1 MKDSNDLKP
10 EDLLTM
16 LENMQAEL
24 EEKQKANF
32 EALTNISKLSS
43 ENSTLRNELQKKSD
57 KIVTLNA
64 KLKDQCLVEGDR
76 AKSEEAMAE
85 ARKARSEAEQIR
97 AALEGK
103 EEELDNREAEIQRQE
118 LELSQEI
125 EKEAEI
131 LTEGLR
137 HDLEAEFKRK
147 EDHIWQMSLKRE
159 HATADKYKR
168 LTIRY
173 QIEFTIILFYGVIVT
188 ALKVIATPEIM
199 TDAIQF
205 FVSLWNTLVGFVV
218 DVISFGHTVAGISQ
232 LIPNPTVAGIVF
244 WVLQILITVI
254 AIGIV
259 FLTIYSL
266 IITYV
271 RYMKAKQ
278 FDRYTV
284 IVAITVLSVTV
295 FLAGVIK
302 GITSINLFALQI
314 SLFLICSGIRAWG
327 LRRRCCCSSCPS
339 TPYRFQ
345 NNYRSQMLSCVPQGT
360 FSSQG
365 CR

>member
-1 MKDSNDLKP
+1 MSTNDSNDSK
-10 EDLLTM
+10 
-16 LENMQAEL
+16 L
-24 EEKQKANF
+24 EEMISTMEDMEKQLEAQHTQL
-32 EALTNISKLSS
+32 EALRTENYKALKTVSDLSS
-43 ENSTLRNELQKKSD
+43 ENSTLRKELQKKSD
-57 KIVTLNA
+57 TIVSLNK

-85 ARKARSEAEQIR
+85 AQKARSEAEQIR
-97 AALEGK
+97 ADLEGK
-103 EEELDNREAEIQRQE
+103 EEELDNREAEIERQE
-118 LELSQEI
+118 SELSQEI
-125 EKEAEI
+125 AKEAEI

-159 HATADKYKR
+159 HATADKYKK

-173 QIEFTIILFYGVIVT
+173 QAEFTIVLFYAVIAT
-188 ALKVIATPEIM
+188 ALKVISTPEIIA
-199 TDAIQF
+199 DAIQF
-205 FVSLWNTLVGFVV
+205 FVNLWNTLVGFVV
-218 DVISFGHTVAGISQ
+218 DVIGFGHTVAGISQ

-244 WVLQILITVI
+244 WVLQILISAV

-284 IVAITVLSVTV
+284 IIAITVLAFTV

-302 GITSINLFALQI
+302 GIIPINLFALQVG
-314 SLFLICSGIRAWG
+314 LFLSCSGIRAWVV
-327 LRRRCCCSSCPS
+327 RRR
-339 TPYRFQ
+339 
-345 NNYRSQMLSCVPQGT
+345 
-360 FSSQG
+360 
-365 CR
+365 

>member
-1 MKDSNDLKP
+1 MSTNDSNDSKL
-10 EDLLTM
+10 EEMLTM
-16 LENMQAEL
+16 LESLQAEL

-57 KIVTLNA
+57 TIVSLNK
-64 KLKDQCLVEGDR
+64 KLKDQSLVEGDR
-76 AKSEEAMAE
+76 VRSEEAMAE
-85 ARKARSEAEQIR
+85 AQKARSEAEQIR
-97 AALEGK
+97 ADLEGK
-103 EEELDNREAEIQRQE
+103 EEELDNREAEIERQE
-118 LELSQEI
+118 SELSQEI

-137 HDLEAEFKRK
+137 HDLEAEYKRK

-159 HATADKYKR
+159 RATADKYKK

-173 QIEFTIILFYGVIVT
+173 QAEFTIVLFYGVIAT
-188 ALKVIATPEIM
+188 ALKVITTPEII

-205 FVSLWNTLVGFVV
+205 FVNLWNTLVGFVV
-218 DVISFGHTVAGISQ
+218 DVIGFGHTVAGISQ

-244 WVLQILITVI
+244 WVLQILISVV

-284 IVAITVLSVTV
+284 IVAITVLAFTV

-302 GITSINLFALQI
+302 GIAPVNLFALQLT
-314 SLFLICSGIRAWG
+314 LFLSFSGIRAWRM
-327 LRRRCCCSSCPS
+327 RRR
-339 TPYRFQ
+339 
-345 NNYRSQMLSCVPQGT
+345 
-360 FSSQG
+360 
-365 CR
+365 

>member
-1 MKDSNDLKP
+1 MSTNDSNDSKL
-10 EDLLTM
+10 EEMLTM
-16 LENMQAEL
+16 LESLQAEL

-57 KIVTLNA
+57 TIVSLNK
-64 KLKDQCLVEGDR
+64 KLKDQSLVEGDR
-76 AKSEEAMAE
+76 VRSEEAMAE
-85 ARKARSEAEQIR
+85 AQKARSEAEQIR
-97 AALEGK
+97 ADLEGK
-103 EEELDNREAEIQRQE
+103 EEELDNREAEIERQE
-118 LELSQEI
+118 SELSQEI
-125 EKEAEI
+125 AKEAEI

-137 HDLEAEFKRK
+137 HDLEAEYKRK
-147 EDHIWQMSLKRE
+147 EEHIWQMSLTRE
-159 HATADKYKR
+159 RVTADKYKK

-173 QIEFTIILFYGVIVT
+173 QAEFTIVLFYGIIVT
-188 ALKVIATPEIM
+188 ALKVVSTPEI
-199 TDAIQF
+199 TADAIQF
-205 FVSLWNTLVGFVV
+205 FVNLWNTLVGFVV
-218 DVISFGHTVAGISQ
+218 DVIGFGHTVAGISQ

-244 WVLQILITVI
+244 WVLQILISVV

-284 IVAITVLSVTV
+284 IIAITVLAFTV

-302 GITSINLFALQI
+302 GITPINLFALQI
-314 SLFLICSGIRAWG
+314 SLFLIFSGIRAWRMK
-327 LRRRCCCSSCPS
+327 RR
-339 TPYRFQ
+339 
-345 NNYRSQMLSCVPQGT
+345 
-360 FSSQG
+360 
-365 CR
+365 

>member
-1 MKDSNDLKP
+1 MSTNDSNDSKL
-10 EDLLTM
+10 EEMLTM
-16 LENMQAEL
+16 LESLQAEL

-57 KIVTLNA
+57 TIVSLNK
-64 KLKDQCLVEGDR
+64 KLKDQSLVEGDR
-76 AKSEEAMAE
+76 VRSEEAMAE

-97 AALEGK
+97 ADLEGK
-103 EEELDNREAEIQRQE
+103 EEELDNREAEIERQE
-118 LELSQEI
+118 AELSQEI

-147 EDHIWQMSLKRE
+147 EDHIWQMSQRRE
-159 HATADKYKR
+159 RATADKYKK

-173 QIEFTIILFYGVIVT
+173 QAEFTIVLFYAVIAT
-188 ALKVIATPEIM
+188 ALKVISTPEIIA
-199 TDAIQF
+199 DAIQF
-205 FVSLWNTLVGFVV
+205 FVNLWNTLVVFVV
-218 DVISFGHTVAGISQ
+218 DVIGFGHTVAGISQ
-232 LIPNPTVAGIVF
+232 LIPNPTIAGIVF
-244 WVLQILITVI
+244 WVLQILISAV

-278 FDRYTV
+278 CDRYTV
-284 IVAITVLSVTV
+284 IVAITVLAFTV

-302 GITSINLFALQI
+302 GITPINLFALQI
-314 SLFLICSGIRAWG
+314 SLFLIFSGIRAWAMK
-327 LRRRCCCSSCPS
+327 RR
-339 TPYRFQ
+339 
-345 NNYRSQMLSCVPQGT
+345 
-360 FSSQG
+360 
-365 CR
+365 

>member
-1 MKDSNDLKP
+1 MSTNDSNDSKL
-10 EDLLTM
+10 EEMLTM
-16 LENMQAEL
+16 LESLQAEL

-57 KIVTLNA
+57 TIVSLNK
-64 KLKDQCLVEGDR
+64 KLKDQSLVEGDR
-76 AKSEEAMAE
+76 VRSEEAMAE
-85 ARKARSEAEQIR
+85 AQKARSEAEQIR
-97 AALEGK
+97 ADLEGK
-103 EEELDNREAEIQRQE
+103 EEELDNREAEIERKE
-118 LELSQEI
+118 SELSQEI

-137 HDLEAEFKRK
+137 LDLEAEYKRK
-147 EDHIWQMSLKRE
+147 EEHIWQMSLARE
-159 HATADKYKR
+159 RATADKYKK

-173 QIEFTIILFYGVIVT
+173 QVEFTIVLFYAVIAT

-205 FVSLWNTLVGFVV
+205 FVNLWNTLVGFVV
-218 DVISFGHTVAGISQ
+218 DVIGFGHTVASVSQ
-232 LIPNPTVAGIVF
+232 FIPNPTVAGIVF
-244 WVLQILITVI
+244 WVLQILISVI

-284 IVAITVLSVTV
+284 IVAITVLAFTV
-295 FLAGVIK
+295 FLSGVIK
-302 GITSINLFALQI
+302 GITPVNLFALQI
-314 SLFLICSGIRAWG
+314 SLFLICSGIRAWRMK
-327 LRRRCCCSSCPS
+327 RR
-339 TPYRFQ
+339 
-345 NNYRSQMLSCVPQGT
+345 
-360 FSSQG
+360 
-365 CR
+365 

>member
-1 MKDSNDLKP
+1 MSTNDSNDSKL
-10 EDLLTM
+10 EEMLTM
-16 LENMQAEL
+16 LESLQAEL

-57 KIVTLNA
+57 TIVTLNK
-64 KLKDQCLVEGDR
+64 KLKDQSLVEGDR
-76 AKSEEAMAE
+76 VRSEEAMAE

-97 AALEGK
+97 ADLEGK
-103 EEELDNREAEIQRQE
+103 EEELDNREAEILRQE
-118 LELSQEI
+118 SELSQEI

-159 HATADKYKR
+159 HASADKYKK

-173 QIEFTIILFYGVIVT
+173 QVEFAIVLFYAVIAT
-188 ALKVIATPEIM
+188 ALKVITTPEI
-199 TDAIQF
+199 TSDAIQF
-205 FVSLWNTLVGFVV
+205 FVNLWNTLVGFVV
-218 DVISFGHTVAGISQ
+218 DVIGFGHTVAGISQ

-244 WVLQILITVI
+244 WVLQILISAV

-271 RYMKAKQ
+271 RYMKANQ

-284 IVAITVLSVTV
+284 IVAITVLAFTV

-302 GITSINLFALQI
+302 GIVPINLFALQI
-314 SLFLICSGIRAWG
+314 SLFLIFSGIRAWVMK
-327 LRRRCCCSSCPS
+327 RR
-339 TPYRFQ
+339 
-345 NNYRSQMLSCVPQGT
+345 
-360 FSSQG
+360 
-365 CR
+365 

>member
-1 MKDSNDLKP
+1 MSTNDSNDSKL
-10 EDLLTM
+10 EEMLTM
-16 LENMQAEL
+16 LESLQAEL

-57 KIVTLNA
+57 TIVSLNK
-64 KLKDQCLVEGDR
+64 KLKDQSLVEGDR
-76 AKSEEAMAE
+76 VRSEEAMAE
-85 ARKARSEAEQIR
+85 AQKARSEAEQIR
-97 AALEGK
+97 ADLEGK
-103 EEELDNREAEIQRQE
+103 EEELDNREAEIERQE
-118 LELSQEI
+118 SELSQEI

-159 HATADKYKR
+159 HATADKYKK

-173 QIEFTIILFYGVIVT
+173 QAEFTIVLFYAVIAT
-188 ALKVIATPEIM
+188 ALKVITTPEIT
-199 TDAIQF
+199 TDAIKF
-205 FVSLWNTLVGFVV
+205 FVNLWNTLVGFVV
-218 DVISFGHTVAGISQ
+218 DVIGFGHTVAGISQ

-244 WVLQILITVI
+244 WVLQILISII

-259 FLTIYSL
+259 FLTIYCL

-271 RYMKAKQ
+271 RYMKANQ

-284 IVAITVLSVTV
+284 IVAITVLAFTV

-302 GITSINLFALQI
+302 DIAPINLFAIQI
-314 SLFLICSGIRAWG
+314 GLFLACSGVRALV
-327 LRRRCCCSSCPS
+327 LRRR
-339 TPYRFQ
+339 
-345 NNYRSQMLSCVPQGT
+345 
-360 FSSQG
+360 
-365 CR
+365 